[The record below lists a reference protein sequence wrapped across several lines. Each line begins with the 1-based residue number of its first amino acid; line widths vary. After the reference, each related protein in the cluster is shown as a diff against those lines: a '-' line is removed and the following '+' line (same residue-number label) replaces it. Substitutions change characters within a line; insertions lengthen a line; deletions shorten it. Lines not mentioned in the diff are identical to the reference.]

1 MNKKQILNIKALREQ
16 RGLKQYELASMI
28 GIGQAKISE
37 YENGLK
43 MPGVERL
50 PIIAAALG
58 VEISDL
64 FIDDTPVPA

>member
-43 MPGVERL
+43 LPGVERL

>member
-1 MNKKQILNIKALREQ
+1 MNKNQILNIKALREQ

-43 MPGVERL
+43 LPGVERL